1 MPPVNGQNLF
11 KHEREKKSA
20 AGTENSVVDLEKE
33 SEFLRLTCLHDLAN
47 AEDGGEVASKNAQ
60 NDWLGREGR
69 GTTNIMGVM
78 VGDMG
83 DGDIFE
89 DEIREASHDEADRKK
104 NTRELM
110 GFGMS
115 LSPPQRRAP
124 FPAGASGPVR
134 I

>member
-1 MPPVNGQNLF
+1 MPPVNGENLF
-11 KHEREKKSA
+11 KHERKKKSA
-20 AGTENSVVDLEKE
+20 AGTENSVMDLEKE

-69 GTTNIMGVM
+69 GTTNIMGVV

-89 DEIREASHDEADRKK
+89 NEIREGSHDEGGQKEKHAK
-104 NTRELM
+104 ELM
-110 GFGMS
+110 DDEPTPTPGSIPGV
-115 LSPPQRRAP
+115 
-124 FPAGASGPVR
+124 FPVQAVQ
-134 I
+134 